1 MDMNVNVPKV
11 DLNGNI
17 LNPSFDINKK
27 NLNLPGIDI
36 NGNVPNLGLNG
47 EFGAN
52 LPNVEINN
60 NNKMNIPS
68 GEVNL
73 EGQIP
78 NINLNGNIENKDIKI
93 PKIDAKIE
101 TPNIKDI
108 NIPGLGINKKDINI
122 NKKNINIEG
131 GLGEIKNSTGSFN
144 MFGEIEGKGI
154 KIDKPNIKL
163 NKDNEYYISGIIP
176 GGDTNN
182 INIKGSRRMLYD
194 YNINQP
200 EVNIKSSKLRF
211 NRPDMNIKGSR
222 RLDFQA
228 PQLNDNIKGSR
239 MIYDT
244 QINTNTQNIP
254 EISVNS
260 PKIELKSGNKNIK
273 LDKPEINIKE
283 EGELIFSGVIPGKKE
298 LSKNIKLSAN
308 APKVEIKADVDKPD
322 IQNKVE
328 METDINP
335 SLKNGIN
342 IEAKKF
348 NIIPDQNI
356 DIQVESKNVK
366 NSLKGSNN
374 NIDIEMPKFNIEV
387 NNEEKNQELNIEENN
402 NNIEIEM
409 PKVEINLDAQ
419 EQGQDNNLFN
429 ININNQESKV
439 YAKKGIRGLPKVGL
453 KKTDFVSSKIDVG
466 GKLDVNNIDTSN
478 LKPAD
483 AGANGTKI
491 GNRII
496 E

>member
-17 LNPSFDINKK
+17 LNPSIDINNK

-101 TPNIKDI
+101 SPNIKDI

-211 NRPDMNIKGSR
+211 NQPDMNIKGSR

-308 APKVEIKADVDKPD
+308 APKVEIKADMDKPN
-322 IQNKVE
+322 IQNKVK

-348 NIIPDQNI
+348 NILPDQNI